1 MHNQVSLKLKRR
13 IFMLMIIFIA
23 ATVAMGGRLAYIQ
36 LVEGEKLQS
45 LAKEQQTRDR
55 TIAPTRGNIYDRNF
69 NILAKSASV
78 ATIGVVHAQVTDP
91 ERVAKVL
98 SEHLNLDYEETY
110 KKVTKSVAFMRIATK
125 VDKSIVHAQVTD
137 PERVAKVL
145 SEHLNL
151 DYEETYKK
159 VTKSVAFMRIATKV
173 DKSIAD
179 EVRALNLPGVKVD
192 EDSKRY
198 YPFNSLASQTLGF
211 VGKDNQGIVG
221 LEVKYDSYLKGT
233 PGKILMETNGKGQ
246 RREEEV
252 EVRKDP
258 INGNH
263 LVTTLDLTLQQYAE
277 QAIEKAVE
285 MKGARRGAI
294 IMMDPQNGE
303 IYALATK
310 PDFNLNEPFT
320 INDEALAS
328 SWELYSAQEKQNYL
342 NQMWRNFTINDTYDK
357 PDFNLNEPFTI
368 NDEALAS
375 SWELY
380 SAQEKQN
387 YLNQMWR
394 NFTINDTY
402 EPGSTFKIFTA
413 AMGLEESVVDE
424 NSPFNCT
431 GSRTVAGRTIKC
443 WRSPRSHGAENFVQ
457 GVQNS
462 CNPVFMEVA
471 ERIGASKFYDYM
483 IQFGFKSKTNIDL
496 PGEAVGILHNKSNI
510 GPVELAT
517 MSFGQSFQITPMQ
530 LLSAAAAAVNGGYK
544 VTPHFG
550 KEIVDDTGAT
560 LTTFDY
566 GKGEQII
573 STKTSERLKKIL
585 ESVVSEGGGKKAYIP
600 GYRIGG
606 KTATS
611 QKLPRGSGKYTASF
625 LSFAPAE
632 DPKIMTLVIIDEP
645 QGTYYGGTIAG
656 PVMKEVLEN
665 ALPYL
670 GVEPSYS
677 EEELKKE
684 EVQKI
689 VTPNFRG
696 LSLSDAKKCAEEAG
710 IGVDIQG
717 EGKVVVSQFPLAGET
732 INKTTKIILYT
743 Q

>member
-1 MHNQVSLKLKRR
+1 MHNEISLQLKRR
-13 IFMLMIIFIA
+13 IFILMMCFCSLILIMCI
-23 ATVAMGGRLAYIQ
+23 RLGYVQI
-36 LVEGEKLQS
+36 VEGEKLQT
-45 LAKEQQTRDR
+45 LAEEQQTRDR
-55 TIAPTRGNIYDRNF
+55 SISPTRGNIYDRNL
-69 NILAKSASV
+69 NVLAKSASV
-78 ATIGVVHAQVTDP
+78 ATIGVVHAQIQDP

-98 SEHLNLDYEETY
+98 SEHLDMDYETVY
-110 KKVTKSVAFMRIATK
+110 KKVTKVVAF
-125 VDKSIVHAQVTD
+125 
-137 PERVAKVL
+137 E
-145 SEHLNL
+145 
-151 DYEETYKK
+151 
-159 VTKSVAFMRIATKV
+159 RIATKV

-179 EVRALNLPGVKVD
+179 EIRALNLPGIKVD

-198 YPFNSLASQTLGF
+198 YPFNTLASQTIGF
-211 VGKDNQGIVG
+211 VGKDNQGIIG

-258 INGNH
+258 VNGNH
-263 LVTTLDLTLQQYAE
+263 LVTTLDLTLQEYAE

-294 IMMDPQNGE
+294 IMMNPQNGE
-303 IYALATK
+303 IYALAIK

-320 INDEALAS
+320 INNEELAN
-328 SWELYSAQEKQNYL
+328 SWDL
-342 NQMWRNFTINDTYDK
+342 FT
-357 PDFNLNEPFTI
+357 EG
-368 NDEALAS
+368 
-375 SWELY
+375 
-380 SAQEKQN
+380 EKQN

-402 EPGSTFKIFTA
+402 EPGSTFKVFTS
-413 AMGLEESVVDE
+413 AMGLEEGVVDE
-424 NSPFNCT
+424 TSTFTCS
-431 GSRTVAGRTIKC
+431 GSKTVAGRIIKC
-443 WRSPRSHGAENFVQ
+443 WRSPRSHGLETFVQ

-483 IQFGFKSKTNIDL
+483 VKFGFKSKTNIDL
-496 PGEAVGILHNKSNI
+496 PGEAVGILHNKNNI

-550 KEIVDDTGAT
+550 KEIIDDNGNVV
-560 LTTFDY
+560 TTFDF

-573 STKTSERLKKIL
+573 STQTSERLKKIL
-585 ESVVSEGGGKKAYIP
+585 ESVVSEGGGHKAYIP
-600 GYRIGG
+600 GYHIGG

-625 LSFAPAE
+625 MAFAPA
-632 DPKIMTLVIIDEP
+632 DNPVLMALVIIDEP
-645 QGTYYGGTIAG
+645 QGTYYGGVIAG
-656 PVMKEVLEN
+656 PVMKEILEN

-670 GVEPSYS
+670 GIQPDYTQ
-677 EEELKKE
+677 EELQQE

-689 VTPNFRG
+689 TVPDFRN
-696 LSLSDAKKCAEEAG
+696 LTVKDAKKQASEVE
-710 IGVDIQG
+710 IEVEVQG
-717 EGKVVVSQFPLAGET
+717 EGENITSQFPLPGEM

>member
-1 MHNQVSLKLKRR
+1 MHNGISLQLKRR
-13 IFMLMIIFIA
+13 IFTLIISF
-23 ATVAMGGRLAYIQ
+23 VALTFAMCIRLSYVQ
-36 LVEGEKLQS
+36 LVEGDKLQT
-45 LAKEQQTRDR
+45 LAEEQQTRDR
-55 TIAPTRGNIYDRNF
+55 TIAPTRGNIYDRNL
-69 NILAKSASV
+69 NVLAKSASV
-78 ATIGVVHAQVTDP
+78 ATIGVVHAQIQDP

-98 SEHLNLDYEETY
+98 TEHLNMDYETVY
-110 KKVTKSVAFMRIATK
+110 KKVTKRVAF
-125 VDKSIVHAQVTD
+125 
-137 PERVAKVL
+137 E
-145 SEHLNL
+145 
-151 DYEETYKK
+151 
-159 VTKSVAFMRIATKV
+159 RIATKV

-179 EVRALNLPGVKVD
+179 EIRALNLPGVKVD

-198 YPFNSLASQTLGF
+198 YPFNTLASQTIGF

-252 EVRKDP
+252 EVRIDP
-258 INGNH
+258 TNGNH
-263 LVTTLDLTLQQYAE
+263 LVSTLDLTLQQYAE
-277 QAIEKAVE
+277 QAIEKAVQ

-294 IMMDPQNGE
+294 IMMNPQNGE
-303 IYALATK
+303 IYALAIK

-320 INDEALAS
+320 INNEQLAS
-328 SWELYSAQEKQNYL
+328 SWNLFTSA
-342 NQMWRNFTINDTYDK
+342 
-357 PDFNLNEPFTI
+357 
-368 NDEALAS
+368 
-375 SWELY
+375 
-380 SAQEKQN
+380 EKQN

-402 EPGSTFKIFTA
+402 EPGSTFKVFTS
-413 AMGLEESVVDE
+413 AMGLEEGVVDE
-424 NSPFNCT
+424 NSSFNCS
-431 GSRTVAGRTIKC
+431 GSKTVAGRTIKC
-443 WRSPRSHGAENFVQ
+443 WRSPRAHGQETFVQ

-483 IQFGFKSKTNIDL
+483 IKFGFKSKTNIDL
-496 PGEAVGILHNKSNI
+496 PGEAVGILHSKSNI

-530 LLSAAAAAVNGGYK
+530 LLSASAAAVNGGYK

-550 KEIVDDTGAT
+550 KEVIDDSGNVI
-560 LTTFDY
+560 TTFDF

-573 STKTSERLKKIL
+573 SAKTSERLKKIL
-585 ESVVSEGGGKKAYIP
+585 ESVVSEGGGHKAYIP
-600 GYRIGG
+600 GYHIGG

-625 LSFAPAE
+625 MSFAPA
-632 DPKIMTLVIIDEP
+632 DNPIIMTLVIIDEP
-645 QGTYYGGTIAG
+645 QGTYYGGAIAG

-670 GVEPSYS
+670 GIQPDYTQ
-677 EEELKKE
+677 EELQQK
-684 EVQKI
+684 EVQK
-689 VTPNFRG
+689 VTVPDFRNMTIK
-696 LSLSDAKKCAEEAG
+696 DAKNQADEVSIE
-710 IGVDIQG
+710 VEIQG
-717 EGKVVVSQFPLAGET
+717 EGQYITSQFPMPGEM

>member
-1 MHNQVSLKLKRR
+1 MDYD
-13 IFMLMIIFIA
+13 
-23 ATVAMGGRLAYIQ
+23 TV
-36 LVEGEKLQS
+36 
-45 LAKEQQTRDR
+45 
-55 TIAPTRGNIYDRNF
+55 
-69 NILAKSASV
+69 
-78 ATIGVVHAQVTDP
+78 
-91 ERVAKVL
+91 
-98 SEHLNLDYEETY
+98 Y
-110 KKVTKSVAFMRIATK
+110 KKVTKVVAFERIATK
-125 VDKSIVHAQVTD
+125 VEKT
-137 PERVAKVL
+137 
-145 SEHLNL
+145 
-151 DYEETYKK
+151 
-159 VTKSVAFMRIATKV
+159 
-173 DKSIAD
+173 IAD
-179 EVRALNLPGVKVD
+179 EIRALNLPGVKVD

-198 YPFNSLASQTLGF
+198 YPFNTLASQTIGF
-211 VGKDNQGIVG
+211 VGKDNQGIIG

-233 PGKILMETNGKGQ
+233 AGKILMETNGKGE
-246 RREEEV
+246 RRDEEV
-252 EVRKDP
+252 EVRIDP
-258 INGNH
+258 INGDH

-303 IYALATK
+303 LYALAIE

-320 INDEALAS
+320 INDEALAN
-328 SWELYSAQEKQNYL
+328 SWDLYS
-342 NQMWRNFTINDTYDK
+342 
-357 PDFNLNEPFTI
+357 
-368 NDEALAS
+368 
-375 SWELY
+375 
-380 SAQEKQN
+380 SAEQQN

-402 EPGSTFKIFTA
+402 EPGSTFKIFTS
-413 AMGLEESVVDE
+413 AMGLEEGVVDE
-424 NSPFNCT
+424 NSQFTCT

-443 WRSPRSHGAENFVQ
+443 WRSPRSHGAETFVQ

-471 ERIGASKFYDYM
+471 ERIGADKFYDYM

-544 VTPHFG
+544 VTPHVG
-550 KEIVDDTGAT
+550 KEIVNDAGEVV
-560 LTTFDY
+560 TTFEY

-573 STKTSERLKKIL
+573 STETSERLKKIL

-600 GYRIGG
+600 GYHIGG

-625 LSFAPAE
+625 LSFAPAD

-670 GVEPSYS
+670 GIEPDYS
-677 EEELKKE
+677 ETELEKE
-684 EVQKI
+684 EVQK
-689 VTPNFRG
+689 VEVPDFRD
-696 LSLSDAKKCAEEAG
+696 LTIAEAKKLAEE
-710 IGVDIQG
+710 IGANIDIQG
-717 EGKVVVSQFPLAGET
+717 EGKTITSQFPLAGEM

-743 Q
+743 

>member
-1 MHNQVSLKLKRR
+1 MQNEVSLKLKRR
-13 IFMLMIIFIA
+13 MFILMIIFIVGI
-23 ATVAMGGRLAYIQ
+23 VAMGCRLGYVQ
-36 LVEGEKLQS
+36 LVEGKKLQE

-55 TIAPTRGNIYDRNF
+55 PVAPTRGNIYDRNF
-69 NILAKSASV
+69 NVLAQSASV

-98 SEHLNLDYEETY
+98 AEHLNMDYDTVY
-110 KKVTKSVAFMRIATK
+110 KKVTKVVAFERIATK
-125 VDKSIVHAQVTD
+125 VEKT
-137 PERVAKVL
+137 
-145 SEHLNL
+145 
-151 DYEETYKK
+151 
-159 VTKSVAFMRIATKV
+159 
-173 DKSIAD
+173 IAD
-179 EVRALNLPGVKVD
+179 EIRALNLPGVKVD

-198 YPFNSLASQTLGF
+198 YPFNTLASQTIGF
-211 VGKDNQGIVG
+211 VGKDNQGIIG

-233 PGKILMETNGKGQ
+233 AGKILMETNGKGE
-246 RREEEV
+246 RRDEEV
-252 EVRKDP
+252 EVRIDP
-258 INGNH
+258 INGDH

-303 IYALATK
+303 LYALAIE

-320 INDEALAS
+320 INDEALAN
-328 SWELYSAQEKQNYL
+328 SWDLYS
-342 NQMWRNFTINDTYDK
+342 
-357 PDFNLNEPFTI
+357 
-368 NDEALAS
+368 
-375 SWELY
+375 
-380 SAQEKQN
+380 SAEQQN

-402 EPGSTFKIFTA
+402 EPGSTFKIFTS
-413 AMGLEESVVDE
+413 AMGLEEGVVDE
-424 NSPFNCT
+424 NSQFTCT

-443 WRSPRSHGAENFVQ
+443 WRSPRSHGAETFVQ

-471 ERIGASKFYDYM
+471 ERIGADKFYDYM

-544 VTPHFG
+544 VTPHVG
-550 KEIVDDTGAT
+550 KEIVNDAGEVV
-560 LTTFDY
+560 TTFEY

-573 STKTSERLKKIL
+573 STETSERLKKIL

-600 GYRIGG
+600 GYHIGG

-625 LSFAPAE
+625 LSFAPAD

-670 GVEPSYS
+670 GIEPDYS
-677 EEELKKE
+677 ETELEKE
-684 EVQKI
+684 EVQK
-689 VTPNFRG
+689 VEVPDFRD
-696 LSLSDAKKCAEEAG
+696 LTIAEAKKLAEE
-710 IGVDIQG
+710 IGANIDIQG
-717 EGKVVVSQFPLAGET
+717 EGKTITSQFPLAGEM

-743 Q
+743 

>member
-1 MHNQVSLKLKRR
+1 
-13 IFMLMIIFIA
+13 MLMVIFIVM
-23 ATVAMGGRLAYIQ
+23 TGVMGGRLAYIQ

-125 VDKSIVHAQVTD
+125 VDKSI
-137 PERVAKVL
+137 
-145 SEHLNL
+145 
-151 DYEETYKK
+151 
-159 VTKSVAFMRIATKV
+159 
-173 DKSIAD
+173 AD
-179 EVRALNLPGVKVD
+179 EIRALNLPGVKVD

-211 VGKDNQGIVG
+211 VGKDNQGIIG

-285 MKGARRGAI
+285 MKGAKRGAI

-310 PDFNLNEPFT
+310 PDFNLNDPFT

-328 SWELYSAQEKQNYL
+328 SW
-342 NQMWRNFTINDTYDK
+342 D
-357 PDFNLNEPFTI
+357 
-368 NDEALAS
+368 
-375 SWELY
+375 LY

-413 AMGLEESVVDE
+413 AMGLEEGVVDE

-550 KEIVDDTGAT
+550 KEIVDDTGAV

-573 STKTSERLKKIL
+573 STQTSERLKKIL

-689 VTPNFRG
+689 ITPNFRG
-696 LSLSDAKKCAEEAG
+696 LSLSDAKRCAEEAG

-717 EGKVVVSQFPLAGET
+717 EGKVVISQFPLAGET
-732 INKTTKIILYT
+732 VNKTTKIILYT

>member
-1 MHNQVSLKLKRR
+1 MHNGISLQLKRR
-13 IFMLMIIFIA
+13 IFTLIISF
-23 ATVAMGGRLAYIQ
+23 VALTFAMCIRLSYVQ
-36 LVEGEKLQS
+36 LVEGDKLQT
-45 LAKEQQTRDR
+45 LAEEQQTRDR
-55 TIAPTRGNIYDRNF
+55 TIAPTRGNIYDRNL
-69 NILAKSASV
+69 NVLAKSASV
-78 ATIGVVHAQVTDP
+78 ATIGVVHAQIQDP

-98 SEHLNLDYEETY
+98 TEHLNMDYATVY
-110 KKVTKSVAFMRIATK
+110 KKVTKRVAF
-125 VDKSIVHAQVTD
+125 
-137 PERVAKVL
+137 E
-145 SEHLNL
+145 
-151 DYEETYKK
+151 
-159 VTKSVAFMRIATKV
+159 RIATKV

-179 EVRALNLPGVKVD
+179 EIRALNLPGVKVD

-198 YPFNSLASQTLGF
+198 YPFNTLASQTIGF

-252 EVRKDP
+252 EVRIDP
-258 INGNH
+258 TNGNH
-263 LVTTLDLTLQQYAE
+263 LVSTLDLTLQQYAE
-277 QAIEKAVE
+277 QAIEKAVQ

-294 IMMDPQNGE
+294 IMMNPQNGE
-303 IYALATK
+303 IYALAIK

-320 INDEALAS
+320 INNEQLAS
-328 SWELYSAQEKQNYL
+328 SWNLFTSA
-342 NQMWRNFTINDTYDK
+342 
-357 PDFNLNEPFTI
+357 
-368 NDEALAS
+368 
-375 SWELY
+375 
-380 SAQEKQN
+380 EKQN

-402 EPGSTFKIFTA
+402 EPGSTFKVFTS
-413 AMGLEESVVDE
+413 AMGLEEGVVDE
-424 NSPFNCT
+424 NSSFNCS
-431 GSRTVAGRTIKC
+431 GSKTVAGRTIKC
-443 WRSPRSHGAENFVQ
+443 WRSPRAHGQETFVQ

-483 IQFGFKSKTNIDL
+483 IKFGFKSKTNIDL
-496 PGEAVGILHNKSNI
+496 PGEAVGILHSKSNI

-530 LLSAAAAAVNGGYK
+530 LLSASAAAVNGGYI

-550 KEIVDDTGAT
+550 KEVIDDSGNVV
-560 LTTFDY
+560 TTFDF

-573 STKTSERLKKIL
+573 SAKTSERLKKIL
-585 ESVVSEGGGKKAYIP
+585 ESVVSEGGGHKAYIP
-600 GYRIGG
+600 GYHIGG

-625 LSFAPAE
+625 MSFAPA
-632 DPKIMTLVIIDEP
+632 DNPIIMTLVIIDEP
-645 QGTYYGGTIAG
+645 QGTYYGGAIAG

-670 GVEPSYS
+670 GIQPDYTQ
-677 EEELKKE
+677 EELQQK
-684 EVQKI
+684 EVQK
-689 VTPNFRG
+689 VTVPDFRNMTIK
-696 LSLSDAKKCAEEAG
+696 DAKNQADEVSIE
-710 IGVDIQG
+710 VEIQG
-717 EGKVVVSQFPLAGET
+717 EGQYITSQFPMPGEM

>member
-13 IFMLMIIFIA
+13 IFMLMVIFIVM
-23 ATVAMGGRLAYIQ
+23 TGVMGGRLAYIQ

-125 VDKSIVHAQVTD
+125 VDKSI
-137 PERVAKVL
+137 
-145 SEHLNL
+145 
-151 DYEETYKK
+151 
-159 VTKSVAFMRIATKV
+159 
-173 DKSIAD
+173 AD
-179 EVRALNLPGVKVD
+179 EIRALNLPGVKVD

-211 VGKDNQGIVG
+211 VGKDNQGIIG

-285 MKGARRGAI
+285 MKGAKRGAI

-310 PDFNLNEPFT
+310 PDFNLNDPFT

-328 SWELYSAQEKQNYL
+328 SW
-342 NQMWRNFTINDTYDK
+342 D
-357 PDFNLNEPFTI
+357 
-368 NDEALAS
+368 
-375 SWELY
+375 LY

-413 AMGLEESVVDE
+413 AMGLEEGVVDE

-550 KEIVDDTGAT
+550 KEIIDDTGAV

-573 STKTSERLKKIL
+573 STQTSERLKKIL

-689 VTPNFRG
+689 ITPNFRG
-696 LSLSDAKKCAEEAG
+696 LSLSDAKRCAEEAG

-717 EGKVVVSQFPLAGET
+717 EGKVVISQFPLAGET
-732 INKTTKIILYT
+732 VNKTTKIILYT

>member
-1 MHNQVSLKLKRR
+1 MQNEVSLRLKRR
-13 IFMLMIIFIA
+13 IFLLLIGFIVGVVLMGI
-23 ATVAMGGRLAYIQ
+23 RLGYVQ
-36 LVEGEKLQS
+36 LVEGQKLQE
-45 LAKEQQTRDR
+45 LAKEQQTRNR
-55 TIAPTRGNIYDRNF
+55 TIAPTRGNIYDRNL
-69 NILAKSASV
+69 NILAQSASV
-78 ATIGVVHAQVTDP
+78 ATIGVVHAQVQDP

-98 SEHLNLDYEETY
+98 SEHLDMDYDEVY
-110 KKVTKSVAFMRIATK
+110 KKVTKVVAFVRIATK
-125 VDKSIVHAQVTD
+125 VDK
-137 PERVAKVL
+137 E
-145 SEHLNL
+145 
-151 DYEETYKK
+151 
-159 VTKSVAFMRIATKV
+159 
-173 DKSIAD
+173 IAD
-179 EVRALNLPGVKVD
+179 EIRALDLPGVKVD

-198 YPFNSLASQTLGF
+198 YPFNTLASQTLGF

-233 PGKILMETNGKGQ
+233 AGKILMETNGKGQ

-252 EVRKDP
+252 EVRVDP
-258 INGNH
+258 VNGNH
-263 LVTTLDLTLQQYAE
+263 LVTTLDLTLQEYAE

-285 MKGARRGAI
+285 MKGAKRGAV
-294 IMMDPQNGE
+294 IMLNPQNGE

-320 INDEALAS
+320 INDEALAN
-328 SWELYSAQEKQNYL
+328 SWDLYS
-342 NQMWRNFTINDTYDK
+342 DK
-357 PDFNLNEPFTI
+357 
-368 NDEALAS
+368 
-375 SWELY
+375 
-380 SAQEKQN
+380 EKQN

-402 EPGSTFKIFTA
+402 EPGSTFKVFTS
-413 AMGLEESVVDE
+413 AMGLEEGIVSE
-424 NSPFNCT
+424 NSQFNCS

-443 WRSPRSHGAENFVQ
+443 WRSPRSHGAETFVQ

-471 ERIGASKFYDYM
+471 ERLGASKFYDYM
-483 IQFGFKSKTNIDL
+483 VQFGFKSKTNIDL
-496 PGEAVGILHNKSNI
+496 PGEAVGILHNKNNI

-550 KEIVDDTGAT
+550 KEIIDESGDV
-560 LTTFDY
+560 LTTFEY
-566 GKGEQII
+566 EKGEQII
-573 STKTSERLKKIL
+573 STETSERLKKIL
-585 ESVVSEGGGKKAYIP
+585 ESVVAEGGGKKAYIP
-600 GYRIGG
+600 GYHIGG

-625 LSFAPAE
+625 LSFAPA
-632 DPKIMTLVIIDEP
+632 DNPVLMTLVIIDEP

-656 PVMKEVLEN
+656 PVMKEILEN

-670 GVEPSYS
+670 GVEPDYS
-677 EEELKKE
+677 EEELGKE

-689 VTPNFRG
+689 EVPNFKG
-696 LSLSDAKKCAEEAG
+696 VTLSEAKKRAQEV
-710 IGVDIQG
+710 GVVIDIQG
-717 EGKVVVSQFPLAGET
+717 EGENITSQFPLAGEQ

>member
-1 MHNQVSLKLKRR
+1 MQNEVSLRLKRR
-13 IFMLMIIFIA
+13 IFLLLIGFIVGVVLMGI
-23 ATVAMGGRLAYIQ
+23 RLGYVQ
-36 LVEGEKLQS
+36 LVEGQKLQE
-45 LAKEQQTRDR
+45 LAKEQQTRNR
-55 TIAPTRGNIYDRNF
+55 TIAPTRGNIYDRNL
-69 NILAKSASV
+69 NILAQSASV
-78 ATIGVVHAQVTDP
+78 ATIGVVHAQVQDP

-98 SEHLNLDYEETY
+98 SEHLDMDYDEVY
-110 KKVTKSVAFMRIATK
+110 KKVTKVVAFVRIATK
-125 VDKSIVHAQVTD
+125 VDK
-137 PERVAKVL
+137 E
-145 SEHLNL
+145 
-151 DYEETYKK
+151 
-159 VTKSVAFMRIATKV
+159 
-173 DKSIAD
+173 IAD
-179 EVRALNLPGVKVD
+179 EIRALDLPGVKVD

-198 YPFNSLASQTLGF
+198 YPFNTLASQTLGF

-233 PGKILMETNGKGQ
+233 AGKILMETNGKGQ

-252 EVRKDP
+252 EVRVDP
-258 INGNH
+258 VNGNH
-263 LVTTLDLTLQQYAE
+263 LVTTLDLTLQEYAE

-285 MKGARRGAI
+285 MKGAKRGAV
-294 IMMDPQNGE
+294 IMLNPQNGE

-320 INDEALAS
+320 INDEALAN
-328 SWELYSAQEKQNYL
+328 SWDLYS
-342 NQMWRNFTINDTYDK
+342 DK
-357 PDFNLNEPFTI
+357 
-368 NDEALAS
+368 
-375 SWELY
+375 
-380 SAQEKQN
+380 EKQN

-402 EPGSTFKIFTA
+402 EPGSTFKVFTS
-413 AMGLEESVVDE
+413 AMGLEEGIVSE
-424 NSPFNCT
+424 NSQFNCS

-443 WRSPRSHGAENFVQ
+443 WRSPRSHGAETFVQ

-471 ERIGASKFYDYM
+471 ERLGASKFYDYM
-483 IQFGFKSKTNIDL
+483 VQFGFKSKTNIDL
-496 PGEAVGILHNKSNI
+496 PGEAVGILHNKNNI

-550 KEIVDDTGAT
+550 KEIIDESGDV
-560 LTTFDY
+560 LTTFEY
-566 GKGEQII
+566 EKGEQII
-573 STKTSERLKKIL
+573 STETSERLKKIL
-585 ESVVSEGGGKKAYIP
+585 ESVVAEGGGKKAYIP
-600 GYRIGG
+600 GYHIGG

-625 LSFAPAE
+625 LSFAPA
-632 DPKIMTLVIIDEP
+632 DNPVLMTLVIIDEP

-656 PVMKEVLEN
+656 PVMKEILEN

-670 GVEPSYS
+670 GVEPDYS
-677 EEELKKE
+677 EEELGKE

-689 VTPNFRG
+689 EVPNFKG
-696 LSLSDAKKCAEEAG
+696 FTLSEAKKRAQEV
-710 IGVDIQG
+710 GVVIDIQG
-717 EGKVVVSQFPLAGET
+717 EGENITSQFPLAGEQ